1 MPPWRGANGPSHAMQ
16 AVPEVIAVALV
27 VNLGLVEAN
36 LDVAAVVEEAVGSV
50 SGRWVQGCQHAS
62 SESH

>member
-1 MPPWRGANGPSHAMQ
+1 MPPWRGANGPSHATQ

-27 VNLGLVEAN
+27 NLGLVEAN
-36 LDVAAVVEEAVGSV
+36 LDAAAVVEVAVGSV
-50 SGRWVQGCQHAS
+50 SGRWVQGCQHVS